1 MNFSRLLPLEAL
13 RGLAA
18 IIVVIHHFFLG
29 FSPSTTGFLIETR
42 NAESI
47 VGHWYF
53 FLFNGSAAVTF
64 FFTLS
69 GVVLY
74 SKYLKTND
82 TNDLL
87 ITFLKRWP
95 RLTFPVLITS
105 LLSYFLFKLNF
116 YFFKDASVITKSSW
130 LATFA
135 NSGWTINFNPDF
147 FKVTYEALTTFFN
160 GNSNYNSNLWTMKP
174 EFIGSNFI
182 FLLAIFFTF
191 FNYRIFLLF
200 LSALSFLALSVYPA
214 IFSFAAGFFLST
226 LVLRGKFS
234 HSIKSINLSLVL
246 IFIGV
251 YFLGYSIPEKDY
263 LWAISFV
270 GFKNLSIFIHTLGS
284 IFLIYGILINR
295 PIYGR
300 LNGRL
305 SNFLGQISFP
315 LYLIHILVISSL
327 SSYFFIKLYQLGFNK
342 QVVLALTFASTIFG
356 SVIISIPLIYIDKL
370 WVSYINQF
378 FASLVKRLK
387 FLFGF

>member
-1 MNFSRLLPLEAL
+1 MKSSRLLPLEAL

-18 IIVVIHHFFLG
+18 VIVVIHHFFLG

-42 NAESI
+42 SAESI
-47 VGHWYF
+47 IGHWYF
-53 FLFNGSAAVTF
+53 FFFNGSAAVTF

-69 GVVLY
+69 GVVLC

-82 TNDLL
+82 TKDLL

-116 YFFKDASVITKSSW
+116 YFFQDASVITKSSW

-135 NSGWTINFNPDF
+135 NSGWTVNFNPDF
-147 FKVTYEALTTFFN
+147 FKVIYEALTTFFS
-160 GNSNYNSNLWTMKP
+160 GNSHYNSNLWTMKP

-200 LSALSFLALSVYPA
+200 LSALSFLAICVYPV
-214 IFSFAAGFFLST
+214 IFSFASGFFLST
-226 LVLRGKFS
+226 LVLRGQFS
-234 HSIKSINLSLVL
+234 YLIKNINLSFVL
-246 IFIGV
+246 IFIGI

-263 LWAISFV
+263 VWAVPFV
-270 GFKNLSIFIHTLGS
+270 AFKNLSIFIHTLGS

-300 LNGRL
+300 LNGRI
-305 SNFLGQISFP
+305 SNFLGQISFS

-327 SSYFFIKLYQLGFNK
+327 SSYFFIKLYQLGWNK
-342 QVVLALTFASTIFG
+342 QAVLALTFASLIFG
-356 SVIISIPLIYIDKL
+356 SVFVSIPLMYLDKL
-370 WVSYINQF
+370 WVNYINKF
-378 FASLVKRLK
+378 FTSVAKRLN
-387 FLFGF
+387 FLFVP